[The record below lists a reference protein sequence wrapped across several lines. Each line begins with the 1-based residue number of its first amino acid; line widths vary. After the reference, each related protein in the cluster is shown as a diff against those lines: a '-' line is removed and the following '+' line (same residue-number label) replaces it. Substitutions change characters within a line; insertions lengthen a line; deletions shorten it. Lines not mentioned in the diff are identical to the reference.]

1 MKNNIINVSGKEE
14 LKSIISQ
21 NARSAHEFRKTD
33 KGHFIIAKEEGMA
46 FRDFSDSKKY
56 KIIVQPDKILTLDDI
71 SFEYYHILKKAYV
84 CSNLLLAYYARYGID
99 RFSCNHCSELEIG
112 ALEEALRPLFKETD
126 YLSENNVKLS
136 NLVGHL
142 SFDGEKFGVFD
153 TYYFNQNP
161 EYIDKLHDDETLVE
175 YNRDKVVESLI
186 NELANFSG
194 DESIRNE
201 SNSDDLFKH
210 LKQKHG
216 RVITRNNKRR

>member
-21 NARSAHEFRKTD
+21 NARSGHEFRKTD

-46 FRDFSDSKKY
+46 FRDFSDSNKY

-71 SFEYYHILKKAYV
+71 SCEYYYILKKAYV
-84 CSNLLLAYYARYGID
+84 CSNLLLAYYARYSID
-99 RFSCNHCSELEIG
+99 RFSSNQCSELEIG
-112 ALEEALRPLFKETD
+112 ALEEALRPLLTETD
-126 YLSENNVKLS
+126 YLSENNIKLS

-161 EYIDKLHDDETLVE
+161 KYFDKLHDDETLVE